1 MNKIKH
7 ASVITAYR
15 GVALSALTA
24 ILAAGCAPVDE
35 TDAHTSQPAVFGT
48 DDRQDVYAHT
58 DGWMKA
64 IARQSTV
71 AIMTSS
77 SVNTTNANNVTFTS
91 PTLGARYNLCATER
105 FRNDPTAAEC
115 TGTLIDDDL
124 VLTSGGCVQ
133 DAAQCADTRIVFNYY
148 RDSTSAL
155 HTVTTS
161 DVFRCASLVARRAG
175 WVGGRWL
182 QYSIVRLD
190 RPAAPR
196 FTPVPMRRSPP
207 TLVDGQRLGSVA
219 NGLGLPA
226 KVDTGVTVRDAHALT
241 RDWFLANVD
250 VFSSG
255 AGLWDL
261 NNYEFAGIVDGFY
274 THNILSGATC
284 NTINACAE
292 TGCTGE
298 GSTYL
303 RNILDDYCATN
314 TNPRLC
320 SPPAAP
326 VNDDH
331 ARAIRLTLGA
341 GETTVTGTTS
351 GATRDGPAVPCNNT
365 SGGNVWY
372 SFVLLQ
378 PEVVYLDT
386 AGSNTD
392 TSVFITDSRGNPVAG
407 QPGNPNAGLCNDN
420 AGCTTGGFQ
429 WAAESRT
436 AGVLGVGT
444 YFVSVSAGYSHNFT
458 LHLQHMPV
466 RAGSYFYA
474 PQLSGDGTA
483 RTFLTGTSAASSA
496 TCGGTG
502 SGEDVRWFVS
512 CGAQPQ
518 LFSVCQGD
526 GGAFTRQSGSNT
538 YDPVMY
544 LRSAQT
550 GADVTCNDDGPSTSN
565 CVGTGG
571 DTRPF
576 GSRLASVTVPRGL
589 NALFVDSRT
598 GGPGMAYT
606 LRYTVR

>member
-1 MNKIKH
+1 MNTIKH
-7 ASVITAYR
+7 GSNISAYR

-35 TDAHTSQPAVFGT
+35 MDSQTSQPEVYGT
-48 DDRQDVYAHT
+48 DNRQDVYAHP

-64 IARQSTV
+64 LARQSTV
-71 AIMTSS
+71 AIMESS
-77 SVNTTNANNVTFTS
+77 MINMANPSNVTFNA
-91 PTLGARYNLCATER
+91 PTAGSRYNLCATER
-105 FRNDPTAAEC
+105 FRDELSASYCA
-115 TGTLIDDDL
+115 GTLIDDDL
-124 VLTSGGCVQ
+124 VLTTGSCVQ
-133 DAAQCADTRIVFNYY
+133 TAADCANARFVFGYYHDAARTP
-148 RDSTSAL
+148 

-161 DVFRCASLVARRAG
+161 DVFRCSSIVAWRS
-175 WVGGRWL
+175 VGGGNNVP
-182 QYSIVRLD
+182 YSVVRLD
-190 RPAAPR
+190 RRAAPR
-196 FTPVPMRRSPP
+196 FTPTRVRRSSAQ
-207 TLVDGQRLGSVA
+207 LSAGQRLGSVGY
-219 NGLGLPA
+219 GLGIPA
-226 KVDTGVTVRDAHALT
+226 KVDTGGAVRWT
-241 RDWFLANVD
+241 G
-250 VFSSG
+250 SSAIFTTIDTTLGSDG
-255 AGLWDL
+255 AGVWDL
-261 NNYEFAGIVDGFY
+261 NNYELAGFY
-274 THNILSGATC
+274 VRTGGEQLLSNGTC
-284 NTINACAE
+284 NTVSACAE
-292 TGCTGE
+292 TGCG
-298 GSTYL
+298 GSFVYSA
-303 RNILDDYCATN
+303 RSILDDYCATN
-314 TNPRLC
+314 ANPRLC

-326 VNDDH
+326 ANDDH

-341 GETTVTGTTS
+341 GETTVTGTTQ

-392 TSVFITDSRGNPVAG
+392 TSLFITDSRGNPIAG

-429 WAAESRT
+429 WAGESRT

-444 YFVSVSAGYSHNFT
+444 YFVSVSERDSRSFT

-466 RAGSYFYA
+466 RAGSYFYT
-474 PQLSGDGTA
+474 PQLAGDGTA
-483 RTFLTGTSAASSA
+483 RASLTGTSAASSA

-518 LFSVCQGD
+518 LFSLCQGD

-550 GADVTCNDDGPSTSN
+550 GSDVTCNDDGPSTSN

-598 GGPGMAYT
+598 GGPGMTYS